1 VSASADNHAPRVR
14 DAEETDTM
22 LKRAFPRAFG
32 GRTSAARGAAPDT
45 APVALAPGNPNDFV
59 AKLGRQASSLG
70 REAAEVRGVL
80 DDTHKIATS
89 QAQALQALAQQL
101 QEVVRAQAAI
111 DEQTGS
117 GLQAVAQVGE
127 AVQGISREVTG
138 IVDTLRQVSDAA
150 GQITKIALQT
160 RLVAFNAS
168 VEAKRAGEAGR
179 GFGVVADAVKD
190 LAAQVEM
197 SSKHIAGTVA
207 QLDSRIA
214 TLAREISRESTAAHG
229 ESGAVHRA
237 IEVVVQGVQHIHRAS
252 QASQQVCAG
261 LGGQM
266 SGIEAE
272 MRQTTKALDVALGRT
287 ETFLKISEELAEG
300 AAETGL
306 ETEDTPYIRAV
317 QHAAGQI
324 SQLLDDAVRTGAIS
338 INDLFD
344 TDYRAIQ
351 GSQPEQHLT
360 RFVALAERLFPQVQE
375 KLLSLSDK
383 VVFCIAADRNG
394 YIACHNRQYNQA
406 QRAGDLA
413 WNTANCRNRRI
424 FNDRTGLAS
433 GRNTRPFL
441 LQTYRRDMGG
451 GRYIV
456 MKEAA
461 APITVSGRHW
471 GGLRLAFKF

>member
-1 VSASADNHAPRVR
+1 MLLSA
-14 DAEETDTM
+14 
-22 LKRAFPRAFG
+22 FFG
-32 GRTSAARGAAPDT
+32 TSGAVAAGASSE
-45 APVALAPGNPNDFV
+45 PVAAVASQAGSAGQAGDFV
-59 AKLGRQASSLG
+59 AKLGRQAASLG

-80 DDTHKIATS
+80 DDTHKIATQ
-89 QAQALQALAQQL
+89 QAQAVQALSQQL

-111 DEQTGS
+111 DDETRH
-117 GLQAVAQVGE
+117 GLQAVAQVGD
-127 AVQGISREVTG
+127 AVQGISTEVSG
-138 IVDTLRQVSDAA
+138 IVETLRQVSDAA

-197 SSKHIAGTVA
+197 SSKQIAGTVA
-207 QLDSRIA
+207 QLDTRIA
-214 TLAREISRESTAAHG
+214 TLAREISRDTTCAHSEG
-229 ESGAVHRA
+229 GAVHRA
-237 IEVVVQGVQHIHRAS
+237 IERVAQGVHRIHGAS

-300 AAETGL
+300 AAATGL
-306 ETEDTPYIRAV
+306 ETEDTPYIRAA
-317 QHAAGQI
+317 QNAAAQI
-324 SQLLDDAVRTGAIS
+324 SRLLEDALRSGAIG
-338 INDLFD
+338 IADLFD
-344 TDYRAIQ
+344 SDYRAVP
-351 GSQPEQHLT
+351 GSQPQQHLT
-360 RFVALAERLFPQVQE
+360 RFVALAERLFPPVQD
-375 KLLSLSDK
+375 KLLALSDK

-406 QRAGDLA
+406 QRAGDVA
-413 WNTANCRNRRI
+413 WNTANCRNKRI

-433 GRNTRPFL
+433 GRNTRAFL

-451 GRYIV
+451 GRFIV

-461 APITVSGRHW
+461 APITVAGKHW
-471 GGLRLAFKF
+471 GGLRLAFRF